1 MKAVLNIKLGL
12 LAVISAYALYA
23 FPMGYSLLIA
33 CFAIISFI
41 MSSDYSAPIGVV
53 IVMIIVRWLGNV
65 LKPSKDA
72 FQDAVGVPPAKIP
85 PPKKTEGFQAKD
97 PISIHQRIASQ
108 KKTVVKGGEPT
119 GVLESPDILDN
130 FHISDIKSGE
140 EGFTNSTIP
149 ASLNMMNEHIPTPA
163 DSSMP
168 KAMGA
173 TSGPMENPALIGGR
187 DLEGEYTATNTMK
200 GSSLVTGDSSNTGA
214 TNMGVP
220 APYV

>member
-12 LAVISAYALYA
+12 LAVVSAYALYA

-33 CFAIISFI
+33 CFAIISFVI
-41 MSSDYSAPIGVV
+41 TSDFSAPIGVV

-65 LKPSKDA
+65 LKPSKDS
-72 FQDAVGVPPAKIP
+72 FQNITGTPPAKIP
-85 PPKKTEGFQAKD
+85 PPKKEGFQAKD

-108 KKTVVKGGEPT
+108 KKTVGKSGEPT

-140 EGFTNSTIP
+140 EGFANETTPAPLSMTN
-149 ASLNMMNEHIPTPA
+149 EQIPTPA

-168 KAMGA
+168 RAMGA

-187 DLEGEYTATNTMK
+187 DLEGEYTATSTMK
-200 GSSLVTGDSSNTGA
+200 GSSLVTGNSSNTGA